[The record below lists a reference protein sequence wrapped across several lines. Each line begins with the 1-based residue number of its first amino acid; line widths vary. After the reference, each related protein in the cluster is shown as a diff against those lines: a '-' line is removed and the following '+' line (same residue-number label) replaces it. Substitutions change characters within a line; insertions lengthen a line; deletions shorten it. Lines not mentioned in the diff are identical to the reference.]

1 MEAEPA
7 ETEAAAAQPF
17 GHSNTEAWLLGAEAG
32 FESLFWG
39 RTDYQDLNYRM
50 SYEGQQNNQ
59 WPEWVWRGSQSL
71 GSSAEVFAGQ
81 LTTHNYG
88 APISWDTDGG
98 AVQDNP
104 ARHDY
109 NLDQMVDEF
118 IAAAIKL
125 QNITRLNHQMWP
137 CGSDFQYQNADH
149 W

>member
-1 MEAEPA
+1 MLAI
-7 ETEAAAAQPF
+7 
-17 GHSNTEAWLLGAEAG
+17 
-32 FESLFWG
+32 SL
-39 RTDYQDLNYRM
+39 R
-50 SYEGQQNNQ
+50 
-59 WPEWVWRGSQSL
+59 
-71 GSSAEVFAGQ
+71 
-81 LTTHNYG
+81 
-88 APISWDTDGG
+88 TDGG